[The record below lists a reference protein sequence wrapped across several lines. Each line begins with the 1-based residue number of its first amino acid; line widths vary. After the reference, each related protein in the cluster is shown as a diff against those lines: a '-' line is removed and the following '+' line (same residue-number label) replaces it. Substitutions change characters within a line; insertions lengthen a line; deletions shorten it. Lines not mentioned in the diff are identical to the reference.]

1 MKFIEF
7 GNTGKEVSVIGLGCM
22 RMANLDISGAERAVK
37 ASLEAGINFF
47 DHADIYGAGK
57 SEELFGEVLKRNPG
71 LRELMFIQSKCAIR
85 DGMYD
90 FSKQH
95 ILASVDGILKRLGV
109 ETIDCLLLHRPDA
122 LMDLDEVASAFEEL
136 KSSGKVC
143 SFGVSNMNRYQMEM
157 LGCAIENKASVI
169 ITADQL
175 QMSLAHTPMLDEG
188 FNVNTGFDGA
198 VVRSSGTLEYCRMR
212 DIIVQ
217 CWSPLQKGFFGG
229 VFIGDPEYAE
239 LNAVLN
245 RLAEEYK
252 VTADAIAYA
261 WLLRYPAKMQ
271 VILGT
276 MNPKRITNAAEA
288 ASVNLTRAQWYEL
301 YRAAGNVLP

>member
-1 MKFIEF
+1 MRYIEF
-7 GNTGKEVSVIGLGCM
+7 GNTGREVSVIGLGCM
-22 RMANLDISGAERAVK
+22 RMANLDVHGAERAVK
-37 ASLEAGINFF
+37 AAFDAGINFF
-47 DHADIYGAGK
+47 DHADIYGDGK
-57 SEELFGEVLKRNPG
+57 SEELFGQVMKMVPG
-71 LRELMFIQSKCAIR
+71 LRNKIFIQSKCAIH

-90 FSKQH
+90 FSKNH
-95 ILASVDGILKRLGV
+95 IISSVEGILRRLG
-109 ETIDCLLLHRPDA
+109 TDRIDCLLLHRPDA
-122 LMDLDEVASAFEEL
+122 LMDLDEVASAFREL

-157 LGCAIENKASVI
+157 LGSAIENKASVI

-175 QMSLAHTPMLDEG
+175 QLSLAHTPMIDEG

-198 VVRSSGTLEYCRMR
+198 ISRSSGTLEYCRMK

-229 VFIGDPEYAE
+229 VFLGDPEYAE
-239 LNAVLN
+239 LNAIIK
-245 RLAEEYK
+245 RMAEEYS
-252 VTADAIAYA
+252 VSPDAIAYA

-276 MNPKRITNAAEA
+276 MNEERIKNAAA
-288 ASVNLTRAQWYEL
+288 ASSIELTRTQWYEL
-301 YRAAGNVLP
+301 YKAAGNTLP